1 MNKLIKGSVA
11 AATGIVLLMGG
22 AGSLALWND
31 TQAVNGG
38 TVSTGEL
45 DIALTGTGAW
55 KDISSDA
62 PNTTWAT
69 TDKLVPGDTI
79 TYTQDVAV
87 KASGKNI
94 KATLAYTAGSVV
106 IPAALYGPDNLPNTA
121 DDYVTVAIGV
131 TAANAADNA
140 TITGTGPYTLTSAT
154 DGTVEYRVVITIAF
168 KSSTPGQVGQNVAA
182 GINVSGA
189 SFTLTQV
196 RPS

>member
-1 MNKLIKGSVA
+1 MNKLVKGSVA

-31 TQAVNGG
+31 SQAISGG
-38 TVSTGEL
+38 TISTGEL
-45 DIALTGTGAW
+45 DIALSGTGAW
-55 KDISSDA
+55 KDVSVGA
-62 PNTTWAT
+62 PTTTWVPA

-106 IPAALYGPDNLPNTA
+106 IPAALYGPDALPNTA

-131 TAANAADNA
+131 TAVTPADNG
-140 TITGTGPYTLTSAT
+140 TITGTGPYTLTSAS
-154 DGTVEYRVVITIAF
+154 DGTVEYRVVITIDF
-168 KSSTPGQVGQNVAA
+168 KSTTPGQVGQNVAG
-182 GINVSGA
+182 GINVSNA
-189 SFTLTQV
+189 AFTLTQV
-196 RPS
+196 RP

>member
-38 TVSTGEL
+38 TISTGEL
-45 DIALTGTGAW
+45 DIALSGTGTW
-55 KDISSDA
+55 RDVSPDA
-62 PNTTWAT
+62 PNTTWVT

-106 IPAALYGPDNLPNTA
+106 IPAALYGPDTLPNTA

-131 TAANAADNA
+131 TAVTPADNS

-154 DGTVEYRVVITIAF
+154 DGTVEYRVVITINF
-168 KSSTPGQVGQNVAA
+168 KSSTPGQIGQNVAG